1 MCAPL
6 AFVVGGA
13 LSIYHYHGRRKR
25 RAIQGVARSGLIIS
39 RAEVEAELF
48 AAELGMV
55 LSFIPDAGP
64 ILRREQTSG
73 VVQGEARVVA
83 RALGRRLARRIT
95 VDMVRALKEI
105 LLCLFAKALTTAQG
119 MNLFLGKLLIEPTI
133 AQMQRDLA
141 TYEQIE
147 AMAKR
152 Q

>member
-1 MCAPL
+1 MLDPE
-6 AFVVGGA
+6 
-13 LSIYHYHGRRKR
+13 
-25 RAIQGVARSGLIIS
+25 LIIS

-64 ILRREQTSG
+64 ILRGGSKLASG

-95 VDMVRALKEI
+95 VDMVRALKGN
-105 LLCLFAKALTTAQG
+105 LALSFAKALTTAQG